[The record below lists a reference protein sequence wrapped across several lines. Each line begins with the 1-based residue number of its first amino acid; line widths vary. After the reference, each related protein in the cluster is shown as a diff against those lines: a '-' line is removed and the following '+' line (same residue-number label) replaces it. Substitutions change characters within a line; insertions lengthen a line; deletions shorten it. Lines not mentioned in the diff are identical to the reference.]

1 MEKKVIRI
9 YIDKKNLK
17 EALQQCGLDWKKAE
31 FLSEGMYSF
40 LECRSVNTE
49 NIKEELQMAAKY
61 VYEEF
66 GKGISFLFFDEELQ
80 ELIANLGIF

>member
-1 MEKKVIRI
+1 MIRI
-9 YIDKKNLK
+9 FIDKKDLK
-17 EALQQCGLDWKKAE
+17 EALQQCGLDCEKAK

-40 LECRSVNTE
+40 LECRSVTTE

-66 GKGISFLFFDEELQ
+66 GKGISFLLFEEEMQ
-80 ELIANLGIF
+80 DLIANLAIF